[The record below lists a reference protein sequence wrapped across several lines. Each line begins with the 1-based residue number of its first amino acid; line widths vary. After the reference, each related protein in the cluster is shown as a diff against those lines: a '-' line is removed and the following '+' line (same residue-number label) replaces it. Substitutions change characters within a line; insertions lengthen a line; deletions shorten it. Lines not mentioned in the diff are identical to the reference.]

1 MIFLREGFFS
11 RKVLSLRKEEIAIFK
26 EIHAVML

>member
-1 MIFLREGFFS
+1 MYEEFFS
-11 RKVLSLRKEEIAIFK
+11 GKVLSSRKEEIAIFK